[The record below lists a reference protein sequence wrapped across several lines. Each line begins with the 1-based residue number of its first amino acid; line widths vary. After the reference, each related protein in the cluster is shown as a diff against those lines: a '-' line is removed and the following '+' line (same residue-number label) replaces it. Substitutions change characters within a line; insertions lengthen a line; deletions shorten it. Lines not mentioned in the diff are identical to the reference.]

1 MRAMRAMRAMTAMI
15 RLRVALGLLL
25 LGTTAHAD
33 KFNWEGQVE
42 VDAADL
48 RSADDKKRIDA
59 VRLLAMDDIQLSQPF
74 LLVALADKDLTV
86 RSEAA
91 KALGLGAS
99 VAAVPVMIEWLADAD
114 ARIRAIAAEALGE
127 IGGPQATQALTRTLG
142 DADPAVRQ
150 RAVRALGKI
159 GMRGN
164 PGVVAA
170 LIPRLE
176 DDKADV
182 RRETVDQLEQLGDK
196 RAVIPLVS
204 RFNDTSR
211 DVVKAAVRAVGRLG
225 DRAAVPALI
234 RLTSDTD
241 ENVRTS
247 AVGSLGQLGAIEA
260 IDALTEQLGS
270 GVMDTFRGKV
280 AYALGQ
286 IAAAPGAG
294 KPGEDAMRVLVESL
308 AFAPSRNQAKEALR
322 IAGRIAVPALV
333 AHLGGRIKGDPTSAV
348 ILLGEHGDAR
358 ATAALT
364 AELER
369 GRVAMPLV
377 LEALGATH
385 DPGAIVPVLGA
396 VSNKDAGIRI
406 AAMAALRPLLG
417 SDARAGDVL
426 IERLGDD
433 DLEVRILAAEYLGTL
448 QFAAAAPKLLTLAGP
463 SNPTRL
469 RHASIDALGEI
480 GTTSPSP
487 AASQLLVGVLREG
500 PSELHLAA
508 AAALARTADP
518 GAIAALVQLAETER
532 GPALHEVVRALGG
545 TLRGHPDAS
554 GIRTLRMLAQGAN
567 VKVAVAAIAGLAA
580 AGALAEA
587 PFLRSLVVE
596 GAADRRRAAA
606 WALGE
611 LHDTGS
617 VASLLDVLG
626 IHDDRLVGDAVWSL
640 GEIASAAPTKVEVA
654 RLFERFTFLASKGS
668 WAAAIDGSAAL
679 ARTLWA
685 VPRDQRTSQRASLL
699 KLAFHKS
706 RLVRI
711 NVALALSS
719 LTGEDEA
726 AKALIQ
732 LLSADPSPHVRAA
745 AADGLARLAAGA
757 SKPEITAALEAAAR
771 AEPDAAQQA
780 RIRADLARPPVQVAR
795 SEWRNLYIVDV
806 GAADA
811 RVRQEPFFIHGDDGV
826 VWASYTDAR
835 GELTSEHMPPNIGP
849 ANVWSAS
856 RESEY

>member
-1 MRAMRAMRAMTAMI
+1 MI

-25 LGTTAHAD
+25 LGSTAHAD

-48 RSADDKKRIDA
+48 SSSDDRKRVDA
-59 VRLLAMDDIQLSQPF
+59 VRLLAMDDIRLSQPF
-74 LLVALADKDLTV
+74 LLKALADKDLAV

-99 VAAVPVMIEWLADAD
+99 VAAVPAMIAWLADSD
-114 ARIRAIAAEALGE
+114 ARVRAIAAEVLGE

-142 DADPAVRQ
+142 DADPPVRQ
-150 RAVRALGKI
+150 RAVKALGKI

-164 PGVVAA
+164 SAVVAA

-176 DDKADV
+176 DDKSDV
-182 RRETVDQLEQLGDK
+182 RRETVEQLEQLGDK

-225 DRAAVPALI
+225 ERSAVPALI
-234 RLTSDTD
+234 RLMSDTD
-241 ENVRTS
+241 ENVRTG
-247 AVGSLGQLGAIEA
+247 AVGSLGQLGAVEA
-260 IDALTEQLGS
+260 IDALTEQLGA

-286 IAAAPGAG
+286 IAASPGAG

-308 AFAPSRNQAKEALR
+308 AFAQGRNQAKEALR
-322 IAGRIAVPALV
+322 VAGKAAVPALV

-348 ILLGEHGDAR
+348 ILLADNSDAR

-377 LEALGATH
+377 LKALGATH
-385 DPGAIVPVLGA
+385 DPAALVPVLGA
-396 VSNKDAGIRI
+396 VSNKDAAIRI
-406 AAMAALRPLLG
+406 AAMEALRPLLG

-426 IERLGDD
+426 IERLDD
-433 DLEVRILAAEYLGTL
+433 NDLEVRILAAEYLGTL
-448 QFAAAAPKLLTLAGP
+448 QVAVAAPKLAGLAGP
-463 SNPTRL
+463 GNPTRL
-469 RHASIDALGEI
+469 RLASIDAIGEI
-480 GTTSPSP
+480 GATHPSP
-487 AASQLLVGVLREG
+487 AASKLLVDVLREG
-500 PSELHLAA
+500 PTELHLSA
-508 AAALARTADP
+508 AAALARTSDP
-518 GAIAALVQLAETER
+518 TAVAALITLAETDR
-532 GPALHEVVRALGG
+532 GPSRHEVVRALGG
-545 TLRGHPDAS
+545 TLRGHPDAN
-554 GIRTLRMLAQGAN
+554 GRQTLRMLAQAAN

-580 AGALAEA
+580 AGDISDA

-596 GAADRRRAAA
+596 AAADRRRAAA

-617 VASLLDVLG
+617 VATLLDVLG
-626 IHDDRLVGDAVWSL
+626 IHDDRLVGDAAWSL
-640 GEIASAAPTKVEVA
+640 GEIAATTPAKIDPAK
-654 RLFERFTFLASKGS
+654 LFERFTFLASKGS

-685 VPRDQRTSQRASLL
+685 VPREQRASQRANLV

-719 LTGEDEA
+719 LTGDDEA
-726 AKALIQ
+726 AKTLIQ
-732 LLSADPSPHVRAA
+732 LLDDPSPHVRAA
-745 AADGLARLAAGA
+745 AADGLARLAASA
-757 SKPEITAALEAAAR
+757 PKPAVTTALETAAK
-771 AEPDAAQQA
+771 AEPDPDQKA
-780 RIRADLARPPVQVAR
+780 RIQADLAKAPAPVVR
-795 SEWRNLYIVDV
+795 SEWRNLYVVDV
-806 GAADA
+806 GAGDA
-811 RVRQEPFFIHGDDGV
+811 RVRQEPFFVHGDDGV

-849 ANVWSAS
+849 GNVWSAS